1 MVCCGDIGAAWL
13 FYAQL
18 CDGSYTHTQG
28 MPVTAILSYISAQVW
43 FSLPYN
49 MPQQEEMGSGE
60 RSWPCVAQ
68 HRTHVLASFA
78 ISTVH
83 EEETFKLSLGNGLGP
98 VRTIHLVLTVCWLP
112 AKEAYCITLKTE
124 TPNTSGIL
132 SHMLLCHQG
141 NL

>member
-1 MVCCGDIGAAWL
+1 METLGL
-13 FYAQL
+13 L
-18 CDGSYTHTQG
+18 GSFMPSFVMAVTHTQG

-49 MPQQEEMGSGE
+49 MPQREEMGSGE
-60 RSWPCVAQ
+60 RGWPCVAQ

-83 EEETFKLSLGNGLGP
+83 EEETFKLSPGNGLGP
-98 VRTIHLVLTVCWLP
+98 VRTIHLVLIVCWLP

-124 TPNTSGIL
+124 APNTSGIL
-132 SHMLLCHQG
+132 SHTLLCHHG